1 MTKTR
6 LKGLLLQIS
15 RQLNAVQQH
24 VYNLDLVT
32 AINHTQLQTI
42 SAQLN
47 GLYDA
52 IDGFYGKKTQ
62 KYLSNV
68 MEYTDLVK
76 KRIDAL
82 AEYIRPS
89 RLKLVHISP
98 KLITQML
105 DTEQQ
110 AVHHL
115 TVLINDMDMEVV
127 A

>member
-6 LKGLLLQIS
+6 LKSLILQIS
-15 RQLNAVQQH
+15 RQLNAVQKN

-32 AINHTQLQTI
+32 VIDHKQLQSI
-42 SAQLN
+42 SLQLN
-47 GLYDA
+47 ELYGA
-52 IDGFYGKKTQ
+52 IDGFYGKKT
-62 KYLSNV
+62 KKHLSNV

-89 RLKLVHISP
+89 HLKAVHISP

-115 TVLINDMDMEVV
+115 TVLLNDVDMEVV

>member
-6 LKGLLLQIS
+6 LKSLILQIS
-15 RQLNAVQQH
+15 RQLNAVQKN

-32 AINHTQLQTI
+32 AIDHNQLQSI
-42 SAQLN
+42 SLQLN
-47 GLYDA
+47 ELYGA
-52 IDGFYGKKTQ
+52 IDGFYGKKT
-62 KYLSNV
+62 KKHLSNV

-89 RLKLVHISP
+89 RLKAVHISP

-115 TVLINDMDMEVV
+115 TVLLNDVDMEVV